1 MGAAASAGGRR
12 DVSTPLPPM
21 VTCCSCRA
29 RKRSV
34 ELWYLPR
41 SGPPVLHAGLPAGW
55 AFVRGVPNCP
65 TCVKRD
71 AQRLVPGRTA

>member
-1 MGAAASAGGRR
+1 MSAS
-12 DVSTPLPPM
+12 PPPM
-21 VTCCSCRA
+21 VTCCGCLA

-34 ELWYLPR
+34 ALWYLPR
-41 SGPPVLHAGLPAGW
+41 AGQPVLHAGLPAGW

-65 TCVKRD
+65 LCVARD